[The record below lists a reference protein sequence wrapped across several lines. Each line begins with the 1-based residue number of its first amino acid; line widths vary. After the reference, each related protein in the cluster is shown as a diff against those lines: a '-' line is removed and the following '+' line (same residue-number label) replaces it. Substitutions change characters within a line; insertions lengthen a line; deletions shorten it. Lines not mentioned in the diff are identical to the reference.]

1 MVNGARK
8 RELIEEARNLIVE
21 YYEEEKILCDGENQL
36 EYINISEDGTE
47 IILKEKNYEN
57 KEYYSLTDISSKLE
71 FIEYFEALD
80 FAKMDASD
88 EYKKMNKEEYIQY
101 VGSLYYLGE
110 RGKEIYER
118 LQEIEREAEKIEEES

>member
-1 MVNGARK
+1 MKNKEKAI
-8 RELIEEARNLIVE
+8 ELLEEAKDLIIE

-47 IILKEKNYEN
+47 LILKEKKYED
-57 KEYYSLTDISSKLE
+57 KEYYDLTDISSKLE
-71 FIEYFEALD
+71 FIKYFEAWD

-88 EYKKMNKEEYIQY
+88 KYKKMNKEEYIQY
-101 VGSLYYLGE
+101 VGSLYYLDE

-118 LQEIEREAEKIEEES
+118 LQEIEREAEKIEE

>member
-80 FAKMDASD
+80 FAKMDA
-88 EYKKMNKEEYIQY
+88 
-101 VGSLYYLGE
+101 
-110 RGKEIYER
+110 
-118 LQEIEREAEKIEEES
+118 

>member
-1 MVNGARK
+1 MKNKEKAI
-8 RELIEEARNLIVE
+8 ELLEEAKDLIIE

-47 IILKEKNYEN
+47 LILKEKKYED
-57 KEYYSLTDISSKLE
+57 KEYYDLTDISSKLE

-88 EYKKMNKEEYIQY
+88 KYKKMNKEEYIQY
-101 VGSLYYLGE
+101 VGSLYYLDE
-110 RGKEIYER
+110 RVKEIYER
-118 LQEIEREAEKIEEES
+118 LQEIEREAEKIEE